1 MLIPLSFWFVLL
13 SETSSLPEL
22 FIICSDV
29 MPSLF
34 CGETSPVIVML
45 YVLFVIMIGFN
56 DRNMPNQKSYNNKE
70 LCCVG
75 LKNERKKTTQGLCS
89 LGAVEALWDP
99 AK

>member
-1 MLIPLSFWFVLL
+1 M
-13 SETSSLPEL
+13 T
-22 FIICSDV
+22 
-29 MPSLF
+29 SLF
-34 CGETSPVIVML
+34 CGETSPVIDML
-45 YVLFVIMIGFN
+45 YIFFVIMTGLN
-56 DRNMPNQKSYNNKE
+56 DRNMPNRILFYNKE